1 MVNTTKQ
8 KKEKNMKEKEHES
21 SNEKAAE
28 VKAQMK
34 IRHEGN
40 VLTRVLD
47 KSIKVEEKEVKEIT
61 LNLNLITGAHICEA
75 EAKFLSLYPHQGG
88 AKNYSTAFH
97 FFLLEG
103 VTGIPSDI
111 LLSIPTIEMS
121 PVTAFLE
128 GFLTAWG

>member
-1 MVNTTKQ
+1 
-8 KKEKNMKEKEHES
+8 MKEKDRELNPGTTAE
-21 SNEKAAE
+21 AE
-28 VKAQMK
+28 VQEK
-34 IRHEGN
+34 IKHEGN

-47 KSIKVEEKEVKEIT
+47 KTIKVGEKEVKEIT
-61 LNLNLITGAHICEA
+61 LDLNLITGAHICEA

-103 VTGIPSDI
+103 VTGIPSDT
-111 LLSIPTIEMS
+111 LLSIPTIEIS

>member
-1 MVNTTKQ
+1 
-8 KKEKNMKEKEHES
+8 MKEKDKEL
-21 SNEKAAE
+21 NPEKTAE
-28 VKAQMK
+28 AKVPEK

-47 KSIKVEEKEVKEIT
+47 EPIKVGEKEVKEIS
-61 LNLNLITGAHICEA
+61 LDLNLITGAHICSA

-88 AKNYSTAFH
+88 AKNYSTAFQ
-97 FFLLEG
+97 FFLIEE
-103 VTGIPSDI
+103 VTGIPSDT
-111 LLSIPTIEMS
+111 LLSIPTIEVS